1 MFVVGNL
8 LNALAAILDIVI
20 QGLLLVIFVN
30 AILSWVRPDPANP
43 IVQFLDRV
51 PDLVCS
57 PIRRLFPT
65 AFGGIDFA
73 PFIAML
79 VLYGIGRLFLVA
91 TLHRIAFNLGAGA

>member
-20 QGLLLVIFVN
+20 QGLLLVILVN
-30 AILSWVRPDPANP
+30 AILSWVRPDPSNP
-43 IVQFLDRV
+43 IVSFLDRV
-51 PDLVCS
+51 SDLICN

-65 AFGGIDFA
+65 AIGGIDFA

-79 VLYGIGRLFLVA
+79 VLYGVGRLFLVD
-91 TLHRIAFNLGAGA
+91 TLRGLAFRMGG